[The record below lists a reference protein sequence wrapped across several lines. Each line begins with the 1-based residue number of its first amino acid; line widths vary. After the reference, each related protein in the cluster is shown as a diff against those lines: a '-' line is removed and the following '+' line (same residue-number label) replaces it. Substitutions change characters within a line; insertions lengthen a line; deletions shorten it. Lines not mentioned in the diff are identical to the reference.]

1 MSLQQSNQQQ
11 NYMQDYKK
19 GKLFM
24 ELSVSHLTKEF
35 GRKRAVNNISF
46 KLSYGVYGLLGPNGA
61 GKTTLMKMLV
71 DILTPSEGEVCLDGV
86 NIHELGASY
95 RDKLGYMPQE
105 IGVYKNFSARKFL
118 KYIAALKGITGK
130 AADKKIEEL
139 LELVGLKDVGKKRL
153 GGFSGG
159 MLRRIGIAQTLLNDP
174 KILILDE
181 PTAGLDPQERIRFRN
196 IISELSKNRIV
207 ILSTHIISD
216 IEFIAGEVIIM
227 RNGSIL
233 KIDTT
238 NHLLCEVEGKVWKA
252 RVSYAVFHE
261 IKGIYTIGNIIQKG
275 DDMEVRIVGE
285 RKPDFPCEP
294 MKPILEDVFSYY
306 FGENEQPERGRQ

>member
-1 MSLQQSNQQQ
+1 MKLSVHNLTK
-11 NYMQDYKK
+11 DFG
-19 GKLFM
+19 GKL
-24 ELSVSHLTKEF
+24 
-35 GRKRAVNNISF
+35 AVNNVSF
-46 KLSYGVYGLLGPNGA
+46 SLSHGVYGLLGPNGA
-61 GKTTLMKMLV
+61 GKTTLMKMMV
-71 DILTPSEGEVCLDGV
+71 DILDPSSGEVLLDGV
-86 NIHELGASY
+86 RIKELDAGY

-130 AADKKIEEL
+130 TADEKIEEL
-139 LELVGLKDVGKKRL
+139 LDLVGLKDVGKKKL

-196 IISELSKNRIV
+196 IISELSENRIV
-207 ILSTHIISD
+207 LLSTHIISD
-216 IEFIAGEVIIM
+216 MEFIAGEVIIM

-238 NHLLCEVEGKVWKA
+238 EKLLQEVTDKVWTA
-252 RVSYAVFHE
+252 VVSHSE
-261 IKGIYTIGNIIQKG
+261 LNGLKKQYTIGNIIQRSNG
-275 DDMEVRIVGE
+275 IEVRIVGNQQ
-285 RKPDFPCEP
+285 PSFPCETT
-294 MKPILEDVFSYY
+294 KPILEDVFSYY
-306 FGENEQPERGRQ
+306 FGGNVL

>member
-1 MSLQQSNQQQ
+1 
-11 NYMQDYKK
+11 
-19 GKLFM
+19 M
-24 ELSVSHLTKEF
+24 ELSVYNLTKDF
-35 GRKRAVNNISF
+35 GGKRAVDNVSF
-46 KLSYGVYGLLGPNGA
+46 RLSYGVYGLLGPNGA

-71 DILTPSEGEVCLDGV
+71 DILTPSAGEVCLNGV

-130 AADKKIEEL
+130 AADEKIEEL
-139 LELVGLKDVGKKRL
+139 LDLVGLRDVGRKKL

-174 KILILDE
+174 EILILDE

-196 IISELSKNRIV
+196 IISELSENRIV
-207 ILSTHIISD
+207 VLSTHIISD
-216 IEFIAGEVIIM
+216 MEFIAGEVIIM
-227 RNGSIL
+227 RNGGVL

-238 NHLLCEVEGKVWKA
+238 DQLLQEVEGKVWSA
-252 RVSYAVFHE
+252 TVSRSMFHE
-261 IKGIYTIGNIIQKG
+261 VKSQYTIGNIIQKSDGVEIRIIG
-275 DDMEVRIVGE
+275 DK
-285 RKPDFPCEP
+285 KPNFPCEP
-294 MKPILEDVFSYY
+294 IKPILEDVFSYY
-306 FGENEQPERGRQ
+306 FGGNIL